1 MLGDQ
6 GMQKTAGAR
15 VKRKIHAVSIGQSGL
30 RA

>member
-6 GMQKTAGAR
+6 GVQQTTGAR
-15 VKRKIHAVSIGQSGL
+15 VKRKIHAVSIGQSGR